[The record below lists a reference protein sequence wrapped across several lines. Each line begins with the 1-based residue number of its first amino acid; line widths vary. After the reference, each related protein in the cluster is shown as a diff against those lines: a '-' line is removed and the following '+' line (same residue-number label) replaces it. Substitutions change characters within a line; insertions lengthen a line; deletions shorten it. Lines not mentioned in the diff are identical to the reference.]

1 MGDLGYTPTLVIAC
15 DSWEKDLVWVEWG
28 KFLVQESSAG
38 HTSTLFRWDEESA
51 VEGHWATSRAY
62 KAAFHPTSKGGPGT
76 FVEKAK
82 GHAAVMERRMK
93 RAVSDYITHHRN
105 DAIKELQFY
114 RDRPTLGQVITRAA
128 HACTA
133 GGVKHPHQRR
143 IPRDALRKF
152 GTRLSGSKRAMQK
165 ATSFDELHKIVR
177 EVGEPIYMI
186 GELTIYDTAHRI
198 GYKLSLLPTKVYLH
212 SGTQIGAGIIGIKRS
227 RSTVSVSELPE
238 PFAALKPYEIEDCL
252 CIFKELLSS
261 GRSLCATGCMCNGL
275 GCVR

>member
-1 MGDLGYTPTLVIAC
+1 MLDADVSRPCGLARSRTYP
-15 DSWEKDLVWVEWG
+15 
-28 KFLVQESSAG
+28 
-38 HTSTLFRWDEESA
+38 EEDDMP
-51 VEGHWATSRAY
+51 VDD
-62 KAAFHPTSKGGPGT
+62 
-76 FVEKAK
+76 
-82 GHAAVMERRMK
+82 AVMERRMK
-93 RAVSDYITHHRN
+93 RAVSDYITYHRN

-114 RDRPTLGQVITRAA
+114 RDRTTLGQVITRAA

-133 GGVKHPHQRR
+133 GGGKHPHQRR
-143 IPRDALRKF
+143 IPRDALQKF

-165 ATSFDELHKIVR
+165 ATSFDELHEIVR